1 MLSRN
6 VGRWTLDSQSRFMEL
21 NVDEADRILH
31 ELWDKDVEAWEL
43 HWVPIFRRFAHDLV
57 TDAHVSVGHVVLDV
71 GTGTG
76 VAAMEA
82 VKRAKSNGIV
92 IGIDRSAPMLE
103 LARRKCAKVKNV
115 TFTMMNAERMT
126 FPDEFFDVVISNCGM
141 PYATFRETIAEI
153 FRVLRKGGSFT
164 FNDWHLIDVPAHR
177 TFSEILRRHRTEHP
191 SQRLSSLRAA
201 IAMMEHVGNQYSDLK
216 VQAEELEHIG
226 FANMRVRQR
235 DYRIGLSGVRE
246 YLTLRFEREAL
257 KQELNELSKAERA
270 AFMKELRA
278 GLRRFMRNGR
288 FIMEW
293 KVTFTH
299 VTKPR

>member
-6 VGRWTLDSQSRFMEL
+6 VGRWILDSQPRFTDL
-21 NVDEADRILH
+21 NVDEADRILQD
-31 ELWDKDVEAWEL
+31 LWDQDVEAWDL
-43 HWVPIFRRFAHDLV
+43 HWVQIFRRFAHDIV
-57 TDAHVSVGHVVLDV
+57 IDAHISVGHVVLDV

-92 IGIDRSAPMLE
+92 IGIDRSAPIVE
-103 LARRKCAKVKNV
+103 LARRRCAKVKNV

-126 FPDEFFDVVISNCGM
+126 FPDEFFDVVISNCGLS
-141 PYATFRETIAEI
+141 YATLRETIAEI

-191 SQRLSSLRAA
+191 SENLSRCRAA
-201 IAMMEHVGNQYSDLK
+201 IAMMEHVGNKYSDLK
-216 VQAEELEHIG
+216 VQAEELERAG
-226 FANMRVRQR
+226 FTNVRVRQR
-235 DYRIGLSGVRE
+235 DYKIGLSGIRE
-246 YLTLRFEREAL
+246 YLAMRLEREAL
-257 KQELNELSKAERA
+257 KQELSELSKVQRA
-270 AFMKELRA
+270 AFMNELRTA
-278 GLRRFMRNGR
+278 LRRFMHNGR
-288 FIMEW
+288 FVMEW

-299 VTKPR
+299 ATKPR